1 MVWKRCA
8 PDSSHPMVC
17 LAMYAEEDLLP
28 LSGLQHLQF
37 CERQWALIHIEQQ
50 WDENRLTAE
59 GRLLHERADSDVDEW
74 RGRVRI
80 CRGLRI
86 HSLRIG
92 LAGRADVVEFHPL
105 PGGGTQARPVEYKR
119 GKPKQGLEDKI
130 QLCAQALCL
139 EEMLDQHIPE
149 GDLYYGTQRRRFPVI
164 FDGAL
169 RRATEDLANR
179 MHQLYQARTTPRAV
193 YMPKCRSCS
202 LFSLCMPQTLSSRGS
217 VRTFLS
223 RSLRDLDTE

>member
-1 MVWKRCA
+1 
-8 PDSSHPMVC
+8 
-17 LAMYAEEDLLP
+17 MYAEEDLLP

-59 GRLLHERADSDVDEW
+59 GRLLHKRTDSDVDEW

-105 PGGGTQARPVEYKR
+105 PNGSTQARPVEYKR

-139 EEMLDQHIPE
+139 EEMLGQHISE
-149 GDLYYGTQRRRFPVI
+149 GDLYYGTQRRRLPVP
-164 FDGAL
+164 FDDTL
-169 RRATEDLANR
+169 RQATEDLASR
-179 MHQLYQARTTPRAV
+179 MQHLYQARATPRAV
-193 YMPKCRSCS
+193 YMAKCENCS
-202 LFSLCMPQTLSSRGS
+202 LRSLCMPQALSSRGS

-223 RSLRDLDTE
+223 RSLHDLDTQ

>member
-1 MVWKRCA
+1 
-8 PDSSHPMVC
+8 
-17 LAMYAEEDLLP
+17 MYAEDDLLS

-74 RGRVRI
+74 RGQVRI

-86 HSLRIG
+86 RSLRLG

-119 GKPKQGLEDKI
+119 GKPKQGPEDKI
-130 QLCAQALCL
+130 QLCTQALCL

-149 GDLYYGTQRRRFPVI
+149 GDLYYGTQRRRFQVM
-164 FDGAL
+164 FDDAL
-169 RRATEDLANR
+169 RRATEALARR
-179 MHQLYQARTTPRAV
+179 MQRLYQARTTPRAI
-193 YMPKCRSCS
+193 YMAKCENCS
-202 LFSLCMPQTLSSRGS
+202 LRSLCMPQTLSSRGS
-217 VRTFLS
+217 VQAFLS
-223 RSLRDLDTE
+223 RSLQDLDTQ